1 MDKKILFEDETN
13 QIFLNTTN
21 NRFYVCEKKKEE
33 AIYEFKD
40 LQTFEHYGDAEGWMK
55 KRKDKKIKGLFKKKK
70 PIMALCSGFDYSND
84 DVVKVKITSVD
95 PTSSYLECWV
105 SRGVNRRK
113 VGIGS
118 LLKDTKKNLE
128 VVEKIRKFEEEIKCL
143 EEEKEKFDE
152 KELKEYFKDE

>member
-1 MDKKILFEDETN
+1 MDEKVLYEDDINKIY
-13 QIFLNTTN
+13 LNTTD

-33 AIYEFKD
+33 AFHEFKD
-40 LQTFEHYGDAEGWMK
+40 LQTFEKYGDAEKWMK
-55 KRKDKKIKGLFKKKK
+55 ERKDKKVKGLFKKKE
-70 PIMALCSGFDYSND
+70 PIMALCSSFDYSNEE
-84 DVVKVKITSVD
+84 VVKVKITSID
-95 PTSSYLECWV
+95 PTGSYLECWV

-128 VVEKIRKFEEEIKCL
+128 VVEEIRKLEEEIKCL
-143 EEEKEKFDE
+143 EEKKEKFDE